1 MSPIDCV
8 GLKVTGLN
16 ISNRIRSDVTG
27 WTSGEHWKHGQQT
40 IQAKSLIFS
49 NSVSQH
55 LIPTFS
61 YIPST
66 NSGTLTFHDGEA
78 AGWNIPHCPP
88 WWTLSEAANSKNCT
102 WVKNH
107 KKTRT
112 YLLLILWHKIKVEM
126 LYFVCF
132 LGQLCST
139 SAQSTSPNK
148 ACEAND
154 SLLKFT
160 NTSLFM
166 YHNNLVSEKEAW
178 MFAPLTIHWKN
189 MWMNAYWKYGRSHLS
204 TYICLSTQIY
214 TYI

>member
-1 MSPIDCV
+1 MGHWPFMMEKQRAGIYLTAPPGGHSLKQQIVRIVPSRNKNTPIYYV
-8 GLKVTGLN
+8 ILEETFGLKT
-16 ISNRIRSDVTG
+16 T
-27 WTSGEHWKHGQQT
+27 
-40 IQAKSLIFS
+40 
-49 NSVSQH
+49 
-55 LIPTFS
+55 
-61 YIPST
+61 
-66 NSGTLTFHDGEA
+66 
-78 AGWNIPHCPP
+78 
-88 WWTLSEAANSKNCT
+88 
-102 WVKNH
+102 
-107 KKTRT
+107 KTRT

-204 TYICLSTQIY
+204 IYIYMSVNTDIY
-214 TYI
+214 IHIE